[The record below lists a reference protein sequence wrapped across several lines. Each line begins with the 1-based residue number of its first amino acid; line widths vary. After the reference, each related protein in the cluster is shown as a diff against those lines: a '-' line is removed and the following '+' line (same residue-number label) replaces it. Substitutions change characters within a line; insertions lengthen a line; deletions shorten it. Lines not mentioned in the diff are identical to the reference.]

1 MASDLWVFENEARR
15 KGHRVIAGIDEA
27 GRGPLAGPVVSAA
40 VVLPE
45 GIDLPGIDDSKK
57 LTPAR
62 RNRLYDRLYAVARAI
77 GIGVVDAVEI
87 DRINILQATLL
98 SMAMAVANLRPRP
111 DYLLIDGIFTLAADL
126 PQEAIKKGDCLSI
139 SIAAASIV
147 AKVTRDRIMAQLDDL
162 FPEFGFS
169 RHKGYPTQSHR
180 AAIARYGCCPI
191 HRRTFKG
198 VKEHLPMSTVLATG
212 AVPSE
217 R

>member
-1 MASDLWVFENEARR
+1 MASDLWVFENEARS
-15 KGHRVIAGIDEA
+15 KGHRVVAGIDEA

-111 DYLLIDGIFTLAADL
+111 DYLLIDGIFTLTADL
-126 PQEAIKKGDCLSI
+126 PQEAIKKGDSLSI

-147 AKVTRDRIMAQLDDL
+147 AKVTRDRIMAQVDDL

-198 VKEHLPMSTVLATG
+198 VKEHLPVSTVLDLG
-212 AVPSE
+212 GVLSD